1 MRIGFIGHLSLD
13 TNVVGDVMQQGRG
26 GGSFYGAAA
35 AARLGA
41 ETAVYTKCA
50 DGDRAGFA
58 RVLGDGVALAAFP
71 SPRSTAF
78 RNDYPSDNPDDRI
91 TTAMALADPFSA
103 VELGAVQADVLHVNP
118 LWYGEFPPDLLETAR
133 GHASTLAADAQG
145 FVRRVAGDGRTY
157 HEDWAGKERFLPL
170 LDLLKVDHS
179 EAVTLTGLEDIH
191 AAAATLCQLGASAVL
206 LTHKEGVLVQEGQEV
221 AEAPFGPYPLIGRTG
236 RGDTCT
242 AAFLVA
248 RLTRDLA
255 ASVRFAADVTTRKMQ
270 YPGPFKG

>member
-13 TNVVGDVMQQGRG
+13 TNVVGNVMQQGRG

-41 ETAVYTKCA
+41 DTAVYTKCA
-50 DGDRAGFA
+50 DKDRAGFA
-58 RVLGDGVALAAFP
+58 RVLGDDVALAAFP

-78 RNDYPSDNPDDRI
+78 RNDYPTDNPDDRV
-91 TTAMALADPFSA
+91 TRALSLADPFTA

-118 LWYGEFPPDLLETAR
+118 LWHGEFPPALLEAAR
-133 GHASTLAADAQG
+133 AHATTLAADAQG

-157 HEDWAGKERFLPL
+157 HEDWADKERYLPL
-170 LDLLKVDHS
+170 FDLFKVDHS
-179 EAVTLTGLEDIH
+179 EATTLTGLDDIH
-191 AAAATLCQLGASAVL
+191 AAAAILCQLGARAVL
-206 LTHKEGVLVQEGQEV
+206 LTHREGVLVQEGHEV

-248 RLTRDLA
+248 RQTLDLEA
-255 ASVRFAADVTTRKMQ
+255 AVRRAADVTTRKMQ

>member
-41 ETAVYTKCA
+41 DAAVYTKCA
-50 DGDRAGFA
+50 VDDRAGFA
-58 RVLGDGVALAAFP
+58 QVLGDGVALAAFP

-78 RNDYPSDNPDDRI
+78 RNDYPSDNPDQRI
-91 TTAMALADPFSA
+91 TTALSLADPFTA
-103 VELGAVQADVLHVNP
+103 LELAAIQADVIHVNP
-118 LWYGEFPPDLLETAR
+118 LWHGEFPPALLPAAR
-133 GHASTLAADAQG
+133 EHAVQLAADAQG

-157 HEDWAGKERFLPL
+157 HEDWADKETYLPL

-179 EAVTLTGLEDIH
+179 EAITLTGLDDIH
-191 AAAATLCQLGASAVL
+191 AAAATLIQLGASAVL
-206 LTHKEGVLVQEGQEV
+206 LTHRQGLLAQEGDQV
-221 AEAPFGPYPLIGRTG
+221 AEAPFGSYPLIGRTG
-236 RGDTCT
+236 RGDTAT

-248 RLTRDLA
+248 RETRDLGA
-255 ASVRFAADVTTRKMQ
+255 AVRYAAQVTTAKMQ
-270 YPGPFKG
+270 YPGPYKG